1 MSAPRASAPTF
12 YHVGIVTADI
22 DDAVEKYSNVFDL
35 AFAPILTSEGVR
47 FTGAYEAEHDI
58 RWAFSV
64 DGPPYIE
71 LIQGVGDDLLSAA
84 GGDRIHHIGRWAPH
98 GQVAALKSKMGDY
111 ISIDRPGL
119 EGNSVW
125 FADPSHF
132 RGIWVELVDE
142 GTKDEFQTWL
152 ASAG

>member
-1 MSAPRASAPTF
+1 MSAARGSAPTF

-22 DDAVEKYSNVFDL
+22 EDAVKKYSDVFGL
-35 AFAPILTSEGVR
+35 TFAPILTSEGVR
-47 FTGAYEAEHDI
+47 FSGAYEAEHDV
-58 RWAFSV
+58 RWVFSV

-71 LIQGVGDDLLSAA
+71 FFEGNGDSFLSAA

-98 GQVAALKSKMGDY
+98 DEVADLKSRIGDY
-111 ISIDRPGL
+111 ISAVRPGL

-125 FADPSHF
+125 FPDPSHF
-132 RGIWVELVDE
+132 RGIWVEMVDE
-142 GTKDEFQTWL
+142 GTKAEFQAWL